1 MHYNQYGDKMLRKLI
16 IKIKKYLYQIKKE
29 EYELEANEYIQNNLK
44 YRKLHNKTIKISNID
59 SDIKLYYKEN
69 SYKLIIVGEMK
80 ITEDSHY
87 FIICDRYKNE

>member
-1 MHYNQYGDKMLRKLI
+1 MLRNLI
-16 IKIKKYLYQIKKE
+16 YKIKKYLYLRKKNYYE
-29 EYELEANEYIQNNLK
+29 ERVNLLIQNNPK
-44 YRKLHNKTIKISNID
+44 YKKLQNKQIKISNID